1 VAPRTLCAQGGDAP
15 ALVTIFLGAND
26 AALPGRMSA
35 RQHVPLE
42 QYAANLRRV
51 AAHVTQTYSG
61 GLGGAASG
69 SGAPARAPPAL
80 VFITPPPVDEAARVV
95 AGVVRWGAEFDGQ
108 AERTNAVAR
117 QYADAC
123 KAVAAELG
131 APCVDAWSALQAL
144 PNWQALL
151 DDGLHFAPSGNEA
164 LFNALVQVI
173 DAQLPHLAPE
183 AIPFDFVEWWQV
195 DAEDPVR
202 APAWHDGGSV
212 SEGCALTRSWRV
224 AARRRSSWARAER
237 RRAALLHTR
246 TLAARAPRRPPYI
259 IASCANDTTRSPRQ
273 QSTRPFPPSLRARSR
288 ASHLPRAAAA
298 RAPAPPPTSNA
309 SSPWRRRRR
318 RRAWCRT

>member
-1 VAPRTLCAQGGDAP
+1 MHTALNERGCGATPCRAARAQGGDAP

-26 AALPGRMSA
+26 AALPGHMSA

-51 AAHVTQTYSG
+51 AAHVTQTYSS
-61 GLGGAASG
+61 GGASGAAASS
-69 SGAPARAPPAL
+69 SGAPALAPPAL

-95 AGVVRWGAEFDGQ
+95 AGGVRWGAEFDGQ
-108 AERTNAVAR
+108 AERTNDVAR

-164 LFNALVQVI
+164 LFDALVKVI

-202 APAWHDGGSV
+202 AAA
-212 SEGCALTRSWRV
+212 CAGF
-224 AARRRSSWARAER
+224 ARRSADAVMACCGAQTKQLGAR
-237 RRAALLHTR
+237 
-246 TLAARAPRRPPYI
+246 
-259 IASCANDTTRSPRQ
+259 
-273 QSTRPFPPSLRARSR
+273 
-288 ASHLPRAAAA
+288 
-298 RAPAPPPTSNA
+298 
-309 SSPWRRRRR
+309 
-318 RRAWCRT
+318 